1 MRRAQRT
8 RVAAAVVVATAVA
21 VLVSGCSSASS
32 TTSPPESTATVT
44 VTPGP
49 AIADGPATITVGG
62 VERTFVVRTPDG
74 GGSRGAASGG
84 ASESSSDERL
94 PVIIALHGVGGSGSD
109 FERYTGLTDA
119 AGDHMMVVYP
129 DGLPVPDGRRVWN
142 AGDCCNPA
150 NTVPTDDIG
159 FLRALIEELRDRGA
173 DTEQVYL
180 AGFSNGGMLAYR
192 AACEM
197 GESIAGIAVIA
208 GALTVDD
215 CGNGEAAP
223 VPLLVIHGMED
234 TIVPFDGGPLSAG
247 VDEGLE
253 GVEFR
258 SVQESVAVWRDR
270 NGCAASP
277 AHSTIGSADVAQY
290 SECAVRGDITVVALP
305 DGEHTWVATD
315 GSFDATPVILNTFGL

>member
-8 RVAAAVVVATAVA
+8 RAAAAVVATAVA
-21 VLVSGCSSASS
+21 VLLGGCSSASS
-32 TTSPPESTATVT
+32 TTSPPARTTTVT
-44 VTPGP
+44 ATPGP
-49 AIADGPATITVGG
+49 AIADGLATITVGG

-74 GGSRGAASGG
+74 GG
-84 ASESSSDERL
+84 EEML
-94 PVIIALHGVGGSGSD
+94 PVVVALHGVGGSGTA

-119 AGDHMMVVYP
+119 AGDRMMVVYP

-150 NTVPTDDIG
+150 STVPTDDIG

-173 DTEQVYL
+173 DTEKVYL

-197 GESIAGIAVIA
+197 GESLAGIAVIA

-215 CGNGEAAP
+215 CGNGDAAP

-258 SVQESVAVWRDR
+258 SVEESVAVWRDR
-270 NGCAASP
+270 NGCAANP
-277 AHSTIGSADVAQY
+277 AHSTIGSADVARY
-290 SECAVRGDITVVALP
+290 SECAMRGDITVVALP

-315 GSFDATPVILNTFGL
+315 GSFDATPVILTTFGL